1 MFSVVEGYG
10 EVQENNERQL
20 LGAFSFLTDIIAF
33 SVSVECNSLFSL

>member
-1 MFSVVEGYG
+1 MLWKAMERSRRT
-10 EVQENNERQL
+10 NERQL